1 MASPRRGRSSSLFSP
16 SSSLRSPSSDW
27 LVSFSP
33 STSQS
38 QPPPIRQRTKRKM
51 SPGKS
56 PTATNADRPSQKR
69 TSSFSGFFSKIL
81 PSNRPEQG
89 GTYRTTD
96 WTGDEELD
104 ANELTGWNV
113 AKEKSPAHHT
123 TTSLIVPEESIHRR
137 VWSWSPQKGDS
148 RFVENLPRDRSLGR
162 ERSPDTPDREPLPPR
177 KSEALTRT
185 EVHELLKSKEM
196 SRKNRRS
203 LKESGDWL
211 GVQGADPYSGQF
223 PVLTPTDTPSSETT
237 SSSTRGRLAGLSRK
251 KKTAKL
257 EYEQAKLLE
266 EQEKDKAR
274 LNKEQAK
281 LNKIE
286 HAKEELKRQNS
297 SPKWSQHKRQWSSA
311 AEPSLSPIAQSL
323 DSVALGSS
331 ETSSLLFSEM
341 PTDSASS
348 DPEEITIIPNFSRP
362 TRPPVS
368 SKATSGQIERLS
380 YDGSQRRGHE
390 RRDLSTDTVI
400 HNLPDTNFDSASIT
414 RPTTQPS
421 EESLSVGQPDIGRT
435 KSERHFLWR
444 RRRETDPGK
453 SVSTPPVSLMTSM
466 RNKNR
471 TSNSVQYIPKDHFAD
486 LDIPDY
492 RLHLLSPE
500 PTDTGDSQST
510 HSEDSQLT
518 TPNLSSL
525 GVMGGNKL
533 ALSSTTN
540 LARSL
545 GNDRSTHSINGA
557 TATSSQSKLK
567 GIMRRPSGSIRRKLT
582 PSLLGTSHTKEM
594 ERNQR
599 SPPTFDQ
606 VQDHSVNHL
615 PEDIPEYQSQHLQSD
630 LQGRISLEL
639 AEIMSPLM
647 EKISKS
653 PRRGSVSIPIIT
665 TTGCVDRVPESQSE
679 LPRPKLDIKA
689 NQVNGHT
696 DIRDFSTI
704 PMLCHQQEC
713 RIIPEPILERR
724 MPSPPAM
731 TQNGLANIEPLQ
743 ETPEI
748 DTTSTH
754 KEVLEKKPPARVSTP
769 TNPHLCHLVQE
780 NLKTKDAEIPKDT
793 GTVEKTESAKVQ
805 VHIPVV
811 DSNGTIKKE
820 KQGRKIGQERQ
831 NKIPAQVPRVTSQ
844 EAHRRASVEKQKE
857 NMLGEAVQIAMLRSR
872 TKEMAT
878 TKSADRKTG
887 RNRSRSPSPVK
898 KNMPSKPTEPKH
910 SLQQKRPKKKR
921 HNEEGGGT
929 GLPSKHEHVKR
940 STTQIQTQTQ
950 TQHKRGST
958 ERIDWADLTA
968 TAVQFCKTVYVVFLG
983 FACTWWA
990 MVRPAFDQRSD
1001 LWRRRHRKQSTWED
1015 AIVFIS
1021 AGVFCLAGG
1030 VSGWYASKILWW
1042 LIE

>member
-16 SSSLRSPSSDW
+16 SSLRSPSSDW

-51 SPGKS
+51 SPGKPS
-56 PTATNADRPSQKR
+56 TATSADRPSQKR

-96 WTGDEELD
+96 WTGDEEID
-104 ANELTGWNV
+104 PSELTDWNI

-123 TTSLIVPEESIHRR
+123 TSLIVPDESIHRR

-162 ERSPDTPDREPLPPR
+162 ERSPDKPDREPLPPR
-177 KSEALTRT
+177 KSEALNRA

-196 SRKNRRS
+196 SRKSRRS

-237 SSSTRGRLAGLSRK
+237 SNSTRGRLAGLSRK
-251 KKTAKL
+251 KKAAKL

-281 LNKIE
+281 LNKLE

-348 DPEEITIIPNFSRP
+348 DPEEITVIPNFSRP
-362 TRPPVS
+362 NRPPVTL
-368 SKATSGQIERLS
+368 KATSGQAERLS
-380 YDGSQRRGHE
+380 CDGSQRRGHE
-390 RRDLSTDTVI
+390 RRDLSTDTII
-400 HNLPDTNFDSASIT
+400 HTLPDTNPDSASLT
-414 RPTTQPS
+414 RPVTQPS
-421 EESLSVGQPDIGRT
+421 EENLSIGQSDIGRT

-453 SVSTPPVSLMTSM
+453 SVSTPPVSLITSM

-500 PTDTGDSQST
+500 PADTGDSQST

-525 GVMGGNKL
+525 GVMGGSKL

-545 GNDRSTHSINGA
+545 GNDRSTQSINGA
-557 TATSSQSKLK
+557 TATSSQQSKLK
-567 GIMRRPSGSIRRKLT
+567 GIMRRPSKSIRRKLT
-582 PSLLGTSHTKEM
+582 PSLLGTAHTKEM

-615 PEDIPEYQSQHLQSD
+615 PEDIPECQSQHLQSD
-630 LQGRISLEL
+630 LQGRISLEQ
-639 AEIMSPLM
+639 AETILPLD
-647 EKISKS
+647 KKAKS
-653 PRRGSVSIPIIT
+653 ARRGSVSIPITT
-665 TTGCVDRVPESQSE
+665 TTGCVDLALVSLSDF
-679 LPRPKLDIKA
+679 PRPKLSIETK
-689 NQVNGHT
+689 QINGHT
-696 DIRDFSTI
+696 GATEFSTI
-704 PMLCHQQEC
+704 PTSSRQQEC
-713 RIIPEPILERR
+713 HIIPEPIQEEFRTT
-724 MPSPPAM
+724 SPP
-731 TQNGLANIEPLQ
+731 TVIQNGSPNLEPPQ
-743 ETPEI
+743 ETPGI
-748 DTTSTH
+748 DIISTR
-754 KEVLEKKPPARVSTP
+754 EAAPEKKPPIRVSISTIP
-769 TNPHLCHLVQE
+769 RLYRPVQQ
-780 NLKTKDAEIPKDT
+780 NLETKDAEMRKNTDT
-793 GTVEKTESAKVQ
+793 VVGIESTKIQALK
-805 VHIPVV
+805 PVV
-811 DSNGTIKKE
+811 DSNGTTKQE
-820 KQGRKIGQERQ
+820 KQGRKISQERQ
-831 NKIPAQVPRVTSQ
+831 NKGSTQIPKVASQ
-844 EAHRRASVEKQKE
+844 EAHRRVLLEKQKE
-857 NMLGEAVQIAMLRSR
+857 NMLEEATRIAILRSK

-878 TKSADRKTG
+878 NRSADRKAG

-898 KNMPSKPTEPKH
+898 KHMPSKATEPKH

-921 HNEEGGGT
+921 HSEEGGGT

-940 STTQIQTQTQ
+940 STTQTQ

-958 ERIDWADLTA
+958 ERIDWADVTA

-983 FACTWWA
+983 LACTWWA
-990 MVRPAFDQRSD
+990 MVRPAFDQQSD

-1030 VSGWYASKILWW
+1030 LSGWYASKILWW